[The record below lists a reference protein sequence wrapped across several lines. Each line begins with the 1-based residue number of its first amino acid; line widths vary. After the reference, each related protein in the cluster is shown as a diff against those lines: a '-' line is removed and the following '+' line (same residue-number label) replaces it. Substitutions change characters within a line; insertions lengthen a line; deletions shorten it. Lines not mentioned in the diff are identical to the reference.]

1 MGYYGLSMGIFRKK
15 WDMSKPRKKHGK
27 IDVHLNCD
35 LDLSNNLRKDSEMQQ
50 RSYAQ
55 LIKFILTQ
63 YYKEQ
68 KGLTQK

>member
-1 MGYYGLSMGIFRKK
+1 
-15 WDMSKPRKKHGK
+15 MSKSRKKHGK

-35 LDLSNNLRKDSEMQQ
+35 LDLSDNLRKDSEIQQ

-63 YYKEQ
+63 YYKNQ
-68 KGLTQK
+68 KALGVK